1 MDTPTTD
8 ASSSSTT
15 TNCIDYTPTTSST
28 TTKAITT
35 LFDSA
40 NDDVAAYKR
49 QRYID
54 QITRN
59 GGECR
64 AAIINHPTNITNTTN
79 TTTTTTNTTTTSST
93 TNTFP
98 PIGLPPLSFYWCQDR
113 SIVEIRLAFPSTI
126 FSPKSIHVRVMG
138 ALPYVDRNSAVGRGQ
153 HYDSNDDND
162 DDDDDNNNV
171 DMMESSSSS
180 LSYGSIEVTSTNS
193 SSASST
199 ILLAGKLPRPIHYHE
214 NEDDID
220 YNIEDYPFTNINED
234 NGLCV
239 IKCDRVLVITL
250 PKATPMAGLTIWWD
264 RPLVGYPRIH
274 VEDIED
280 RTSNI
285 LSTKKKKSM
294 TTNVVN
300 KNKNSSNTNIDDVV
314 TTTTTA
320 PMYDKDG
327 TTNNDED
334 GGAAF
339 RKAWDEAHDAFRKKA
354 QTREKQ
360 IIDI

>member
-1 MDTPTTD
+1 MDTIPTTA
-8 ASSSSTT
+8 ASSSSSAPT
-15 TNCIDYTPTTSST
+15 TNCIDYTTTSST

-35 LFDSA
+35 LFESA

-49 QRYID
+49 QRYD

-64 AAIINHPTNITNTTN
+64 AAIINHPTNTSN
-79 TTTTTTNTTTTSST
+79 TTTNTTTTST
-93 TNTFP
+93 TFP

-113 SIVEIRLAFPSTI
+113 SIVEIRLAFPSSI

-153 HYDSNDDND
+153 HYDSNDDDIAYDNND
-162 DDDDDNNNV
+162 DNNNNV

>member
-1 MDTPTTD
+1 MDPTPTD
-8 ASSSSTT
+8 ASSSASSP
-15 TNCIDYTPTTSST
+15 NCIDYTTTTSST

-64 AAIINHPTNITNTTN
+64 AAIMNHPTNSTNT
-79 TTTTTTNTTTTSST
+79 SS

-113 SIVEIRLAFPSTI
+113 SVVEIRLAFPSSI
-126 FSPKSIHVRVMG
+126 FSPKSIHVRVVG

-153 HYDSNDDND
+153 HYDSSNDDIAYDNDDND
-162 DDDDDNNNV
+162 DDNV
-171 DMMESSSSS
+171 DMMERSSSSSS
-180 LSYGSIEVTSTNS
+180 LSYGSIEVTSNNNS
-193 SSASST
+193 SSSSST
-199 ILLAGKLPRPIHYHE
+199 ILLAGKLPRPIHCHE

-220 YNIEDYPFTNINED
+220 YNIEDYPLDNINED

-250 PKATPMAGLTIWWD
+250 PKATPMAGMTIWWD

-274 VEDIED
+274 VGDIED
-280 RTSNI
+280 RTANI

-294 TTNVVN
+294 TYNVN
-300 KNKNSSNTNIDDVV
+300 KNCSNINIDDVV
-314 TTTTTA
+314 TTTTATISH
-320 PMYDKDG
+320 DDG
-327 TTNNDED
+327 KTNNED

-339 RKAWDEAHDAFRKKA
+339 RKAWDEAHDAFRKKS